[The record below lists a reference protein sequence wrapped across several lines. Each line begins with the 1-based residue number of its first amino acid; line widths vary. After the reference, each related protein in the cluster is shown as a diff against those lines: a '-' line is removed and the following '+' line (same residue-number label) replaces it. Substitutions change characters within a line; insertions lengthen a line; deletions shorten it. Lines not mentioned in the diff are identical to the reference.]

1 MMTPNLNKPR
11 ITEIKGKVIEYKE
24 LSIFKKKHPEYK
36 DITISKILNVVRKF
50 HENIIDETMLNI
62 YGVLLP
68 ENMGWIFLNNVGKPK
83 KKAIDFYNSK
93 LQNKVVYHKNW
104 DTDNNT
110 VRITYLNNTAR
121 NTIQNTHLFT
131 FTALQSY
138 KRKAGKHFKKNWQR
152 CLSMKPQK

>member
-1 MMTPNLNKPR
+1 MIAPNLNKSR

-24 LSIFKKKHPEYK
+24 LSVFRKKHPQYK
-36 DITISKILNVVRKF
+36 NVTVSKMLNVIRKL
-50 HENIIDETMLNI
+50 HENTIEETMTNI

-68 ENMGWIFLNNVGKPK
+68 ENIGWIFLNNVGKSK
-83 KKAIDFYNSK
+83 KKAVDYYNSK
-93 LQNKVVYHKNW
+93 KLNKIVYHKNW

-121 NTIQNTHLFT
+121 NTIQNTHLIS
-131 FTALQSY
+131 FTATQSY
-138 KRKAGKHFKKNWQR
+138 KRRAGKYFKKNWQR